1 MTSDET
7 TDRPHL
13 QFCDADANQDI
24 TGSPTQERD
33 ATEVRAWSGNGDGT
47 VLAAVSQDCD
57 GTWHVSGSDVNVY
70 WTGLADTGHRTWQ
83 DAMHAAG
90 IDPDECE

>member
-13 QFCDADANQDI
+13 QFCDAGANQDI
-24 TGSPTQERD
+24 TGSPTQELD
-33 ATEVRAWSGNGDGT
+33 ATEIRAWTETGT
-47 VLAAVSQDCD
+47 LLAAVEQASD
-57 GTWHVSGSDVNVY
+57 GTWHVSGSDVTN
-70 WTGLADTGHRTWQ
+70 WTGVADTGHRTWQ